1 MLIICFFGGGSLI
14 EPFGLLLNL
23 IGNDRFQ
30 DNVDSYI
37 EGGAYGFSFGYFE
50 RTFFFIL
57 VTYNIEKLLKQ
68 RKSNIVFYNLFFFYY
83 VFFHILSP
91 ISGVIMKRL
100 SFIFICS
107 YWVLI
112 PNLLVALRDKYHI
125 LVLYF
130 FIISLLKI
138 SSNNTLLMKYDN
150 LLFGIETY
158 EHKRDNAYRT
168 MMNTNN

>member
-1 MLIICFFGGGSLI
+1 
-14 EPFGLLLNL
+14 
-23 IGNDRFQ
+23 
-30 DNVDSYI
+30 
-37 EGGAYGFSFGYFE
+37 
-50 RTFFFIL
+50 
-57 VTYNIEKLLKQ
+57 
-68 RKSNIVFYNLFFFYY
+68 
-83 VFFHILSP
+83 
-91 ISGVIMKRL
+91 MKRL